1 MLKKRVVAVLVV
13 HRGVVVQSIG
23 FRRYL
28 PVGSPEVCVEFL
40 SRWGIDEIILLDID
54 ATPEGRAPCLD
65 QIARVSKRA
74 FVPLTVGGGIRTLE
88 DIRALVHSGADK
100 VSINDAALR
109 DPGLVTVAA
118 SKFGSQ
124 SVVASIDVRRHPDGR
139 YEVFA
144 ASGSTGTGR
153 DPCEVALALENA
165 GAGEILL
172 NSIDRDG
179 MKTGYD
185 LELLRRVLG
194 VVTVPVI
201 VCGGTGRA
209 EHLAE
214 GMAAGASAAA
224 AANFFHFTEHSA
236 IVAKAI
242 LVARGVPVRLDTE
255 ASYAGCAFEPDTGRI
270 AKRDSAHLHDLRFT
284 VYKSET
290 I

>member
-1 MLKKRVVAVLVV
+1 MLKKRVVAVLLV
-13 HRGVVVQSIG
+13 HQGFVVQSIG

-28 PVGSPEVCVEFL
+28 PVGSSEVCVEYL
-40 SRWGIDEIILLDID
+40 SRWGIDEIVLLDID
-54 ATPEGRAPCLD
+54 ATPQRRAPNIELLT
-65 QIARVSKRA
+65 RVSRRA

-88 DIRALVHSGADK
+88 DIRTLVHSGADK

-109 DPGLVTVAA
+109 DPGLVSVAA
-118 SKFGSQ
+118 AKFGSQ
-124 SVVASIDVRRHPDGR
+124 SVVVSIDVRRHHDGR

-144 ASGSTGTGR
+144 GSGRIGTGR
-153 DPCEVALALENA
+153 NPFEVALAAENA

-185 LELLRRVLG
+185 LELLRGMAGAVSL
-194 VVTVPVI
+194 PVI
-201 VCGGTGRA
+201 ACGGVGRA
-209 EHLAE
+209 EHLGE
-214 GMAAGASAAA
+214 GMEAGASASA

-242 LVARGVPVRLDTE
+242 LAARGAPVRLDTE
-255 ASYAGCAFEPDTGRI
+255 ASYADCTFEPITGRV
-270 AKRDSAHLHDLRFT
+270 AKRSSAQLRDLRFT
-284 VYKSET
+284 VYKSEV